1 MRYAAY
7 ILTNVC
13 RLLLSAT
20 FILSGY
26 VKAIDPLGTQYK
38 IKDYLEALSLY
49 GVFPDWTTLAASV
62 TLSAAEFSLGIL
74 LLFAIQRR
82 VISRTILALMV
93 IMTVITVW
101 IFFYDPVQDCGCF
114 GDALKLTNGQT
125 LAKNIVL
132 TICAATVAARPMKMP
147 RLISKTNQ
155 WIVINYT
162 VNIIYATS
170 QLSLYTLT

>member
-101 IFFYDPVQDCGCF
+101 IFFYDPVQDWLLRRR
-114 GDALKLTNGQT
+114 A
-125 LAKNIVL
+125 
-132 TICAATVAARPMKMP
+132 
-147 RLISKTNQ
+147 
-155 WIVINYT
+155 
-162 VNIIYATS
+162 
-170 QLSLYTLT
+170 